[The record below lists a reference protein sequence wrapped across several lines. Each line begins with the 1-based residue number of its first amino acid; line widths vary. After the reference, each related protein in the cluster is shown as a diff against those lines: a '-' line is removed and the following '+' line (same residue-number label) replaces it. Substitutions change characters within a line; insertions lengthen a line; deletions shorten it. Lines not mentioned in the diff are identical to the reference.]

1 MNESSSNCQVLY
13 PAAASVNVSDTI
25 WSVYFEELLPQF
37 TVEGVDET
45 LRRQPHL
52 ISRVCRIHYGRFVA
66 EVKFRDSPQ
75 DYIPAIRAKN
85 RDTLMKL
92 VTSESQEEIVK
103 KRVEKKAAVFGQDV
117 TLDRPADTGD
127 SNSSRAAYKV
137 DPSVVY
143 RLYGD
148 WVIPLTKIVEIEYL
162 LRRLD

>member
-1 MNESSSNCQVLY
+1 MNFFIPFLS
-13 PAAASVNVSDTI
+13 
-25 WSVYFEELLPQF
+25 
-37 TVEGVDET
+37 
-45 LRRQPHL
+45 
-52 ISRVCRIHYGRFVA
+52 
-66 EVKFRDSPQ
+66 Q
-75 DYIPAIRAKN
+75 D